1 MLKTGRSRLCTAF
14 LVGLFAGEVCASPIQ
29 ITVDTSSLFG
39 TAANLAFDFI
49 DGGPPSNSVT
59 IFGFTSDGTLGDA
72 CITHDLVTCDPAPK
86 LTDGTGIVTIDDSVF
101 SFTEYRQTVTLGNS
115 LSFRFDTTGNPADTE
130 TPDGFSFFLLSPD
143 TGLSLIAL
151 DPILDPTGALF
162 LYSIGVSDPPQPQV
176 FTQLVQASEVPTG
189 APEPGALALAM
200 AGLLG
205 LGVVRAANN
214 NFMRHRL
221 FA

>member
-1 MLKTGRSRLCTAF
+1 MLKTGRSRLWTAF
-14 LVGLFAGEVCASPIQ
+14 LVGLFAGEVWASPIQ

-72 CITHDLVTCDPAPK
+72 CVTHDLVTCDPAPK

-101 SFTEYRQTVTLGNS
+101 SFTEYRQSITLGNS
-115 LSFRFDTTGNPADTE
+115 FSFRFDTTGNPADTG
-130 TPDGFSFFLLSPD
+130 TGSSPDGFSFFLLD
-143 TGLSLIAL
+143 QDAVFSLVPGV
-151 DPILDPTGALF
+151 DALF
-162 LYSIGVSDPPQPQV
+162 LYSIGAPEPLQV

-205 LGVVRAANN
+205 LGLVRAANK
-214 NFMRHRL
+214 NFTRPRR

>member
-1 MLKTGRSRLCTAF
+1 
-14 LVGLFAGEVCASPIQ
+14 VGLFAGEVWASPIQ

-101 SFTEYRQTVTLGNS
+101 SFTEYRQTITLGNS

-130 TPDGFSFFLLSPD
+130 AGSSPDGFSFSLLD
-143 TGLSLIAL
+143 QDAVFSLVPGV
-151 DPILDPTGALF
+151 DALF
-162 LYSIGVSDPPQPQV
+162 LYSIGAPEPLQV

-205 LGVVRAANN
+205 LGLVRAANN
-214 NFMRHRL
+214 KFTRHRL
-221 FA
+221 SA